1 MAYLELK
8 TASKSYGALQVL
20 DKLSL
25 EMEEGEVLA
34 VLGKSGCGKSTLVR
48 AIAGLEQLD
57 KGELFFAGVDY
68 TKRSANKR
76 DMLYLN
82 QAPLLFPHLNVFEN
96 IAFGL
101 RLRKRTEREIKA
113 AVEKMLDALELK
125 DLGKRMPAQL
135 SGGQQQRVAFGR
147 AIIIQPKVLLLDE
160 PFGKLDSQTRKR
172 MQGLFQTIRKQFQIT
187 AIFVTHDLKEALLM
201 GDRLAY
207 LEAGQLEV
215 FSNQQAFLQDPRTG
229 VEEELNFWKGIDLE
243 KNNR

>member
-8 TASKSYGALQVL
+8 TASKSYGALAVL
-20 DKLSL
+20 NDLSL
-25 EMEEGEVLA
+25 QMKVGEVLA

-68 TKRSANKR
+68 TKRAANER

-82 QAPLLFPHLNVFEN
+82 QAPLLFPHLTVFEN

-101 RLRKRTEREIKA
+101 RLRKRAEKEIKA
-113 AVEKMLDALELK
+113 AVEEMLKALELE

-160 PFGKLDSQTRKR
+160 PFGKLDSQTRKK
-172 MQGLFQTIRKQFQIT
+172 MQGLFQAIRKQFKIT

-215 FSNQQAFLQDPRTG
+215 FPDQEDFLNDPRTG
-229 VEEELNFWKGIDLE
+229 VQEELEFWKKLG
-243 KNNR
+243 KGKK